1 MRGVL
6 VAAVLMAAVVSSDSA
21 PARAGALGDAVVSLG
36 SWLSD
41 VEVSVSAW
49 IDRTWG
55 RVVGTPDDD
64 RAADAFRRLA
74 VESPEQ
80 LDALAGKA
88 GYALSGFT
96 VSRAGRQ
103 DLVLRFRHD
112 RDLGPE
118 ERLTA
123 MRELKELGMMDAR
136 PELSLVRI
144 LLDATDWRDAG
155 TGTRFELTGVEV
167 HVGDAVSSRFVFS
180 ELGVVR

>member
-1 MRGVL
+1 MSSGRLTTTVRLTRSGVWRSNL
-6 VAAVLMAAVVSSDSA
+6 RSNST
-21 PARAGALGDAVVSLG
+21 R
-36 SWLSD
+36 W
-41 VEVSVSAW
+41 
-49 IDRTWG
+49 R
-55 RVVGTPDDD
+55 
-64 RAADAFRRLA
+64 
-74 VESPEQ
+74 
-80 LDALAGKA
+80 GKA

-112 RDLGPE
+112 SDLGPE

-167 HVGDAVSSRFVFS
+167 HVGDAVS
-180 ELGVVR
+180 